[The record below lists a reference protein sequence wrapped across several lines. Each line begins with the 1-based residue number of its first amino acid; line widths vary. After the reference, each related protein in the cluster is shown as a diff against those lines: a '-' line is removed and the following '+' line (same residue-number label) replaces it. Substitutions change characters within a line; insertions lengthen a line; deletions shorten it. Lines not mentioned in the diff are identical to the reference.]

1 MNQINDLSV
10 QTKSDDPLRQH
21 ALSLVPLP
29 PPAITPSSP
38 VVSQSGD
45 DAELSL
51 AARNFT
57 ESTAEQGAEANPEN
71 NLMVLPPSARGNEKV
86 EPFRFTGTA
95 GEYFRVWVVNTFLVI
110 VTIGLWSPWAKIR
123 KRRFFLRN
131 TWVAGANF
139 DYHASPWP
147 ILRGRLIAGALF
159 VAYWFLG
166 ELNPRYAPWIA
177 LLVAV
182 LAPWIVVSS
191 LRFNLTNTS
200 YRNLRFSF
208 EGNVRDAVAA
218 LWPIWLVALSAVLY
232 PPVFDEAGS
241 ITRNALSGLAYF
253 VFILFYPYLHGK
265 MRLLVLNYSRYGFAP
280 IACSTRV
287 KTFYTIYG
295 RGILVGI
302 GLYIAAAILALAL
315 GLAAGA
321 AGVFAAAASLPKWF
335 PVLVGIV
342 IAFPFAC
349 AGVIWYSFTQSRLIN
364 ATINLTTISNNVR
377 VFSRITSNEMA
388 RLYIVNTLAVIF
400 SLGLAIPWAAVRTA
414 KLRVE
419 TTALAVS
426 GDIDDIIADAVPP
439 TSATADAGAEFF
451 SLDIAL

>member
-1 MNQINDLSV
+1 MNQNNDLSV
-10 QTKSDDPLRQH
+10 QTKSDNDERQ
-21 ALSLVPLP
+21 P
-29 PPAITPSSP
+29 
-38 VVSQSGD
+38 
-45 DAELSL
+45 ELSL
-51 AARNFT
+51 APLPPTAQAPRDEAEIDLAKKSFT
-57 ESTAEQGAEANPEN
+57 ESTADQGAEANPEN
-71 NLMVLPPSARGNEKV
+71 NLMVLPPSARGNERV

-139 DYHASPWP
+139 DYHANPWP
-147 ILRGRLIAGALF
+147 ILRGRVIAGALF
-159 VAYWFLG
+159 IAYWFLG

-177 LLVAV
+177 LFVAV
-182 LAPWIVVSS
+182 IAPWIVVSS

-208 EGNVRDAVAA
+208 EGTVRDAIAA

-232 PPVFDEAGS
+232 PPVFDEADS
-241 ITRNALSGLAYF
+241 VTRNALSGLAYL
-253 VFILFYPYLHGK
+253 VFIVFYPYLHGK

-295 RGILVGI
+295 RGLLVGI
-302 GLYIAAAILALAL
+302 GLYIAAAIIAFAL

-321 AGVFAAAASLPKWF
+321 AGMFAAAASLPKWF
-335 PVLVGIV
+335 PVLIGIV
-342 IAFPFAC
+342 IALPFAC
-349 AGVIWYSFTQSRLIN
+349 AGVIWYAFTQTRLIN
-364 ATINLTTISNNVR
+364 ATFNLTTISNNVR
-377 VFSRITSNEMA
+377 LFSRITTPQMA
-388 RLYIVNTLAVIF
+388 KLYITNTLAVIF
-400 SLGLAIPWAAVRTA
+400 TLGLAIPWAAVRTA
-414 KLRVE
+414 KQRVE

>member
-1 MNQINDLSV
+1 MNQNNDLSV
-10 QTKSDDPLRQH
+10 QTKSDNDERQ
-21 ALSLVPLP
+21 P
-29 PPAITPSSP
+29 
-38 VVSQSGD
+38 
-45 DAELSL
+45 ELSL
-51 AARNFT
+51 APLPPTAQAPRDEAEIDLAKKSFT
-57 ESTAEQGAEANPEN
+57 ESTADQGAEENPEN
-71 NLMVLPPSARGNEKV
+71 NLMVLPPSARGNERV

-159 VAYWFLG
+159 IAYWFLG

-177 LLVAV
+177 LFVAV
-182 LAPWIVVSS
+182 IAPWIVVSS

-208 EGNVRDAVAA
+208 EGTVRDAIAA

-232 PPVFDEAGS
+232 PPVFDEADS
-241 ITRNALSGLAYF
+241 VTRNALSGLAYL
-253 VFILFYPYLHGK
+253 VFIVFYPYLHGK

-295 RGILVGI
+295 RGLLVGI
-302 GLYIAAAILALAL
+302 GLYIAAAIIAFAL

-321 AGVFAAAASLPKWF
+321 AGMFAAAASLPKWF
-335 PVLVGIV
+335 PVLIGIV
-342 IAFPFAC
+342 IALPFAC
-349 AGVIWYSFTQSRLIN
+349 AGVIWYAFTQTRLIN
-364 ATINLTTISNNVR
+364 ATFNLTTISNNVR
-377 VFSRITSNEMA
+377 LFSRITTPQMA
-388 RLYIVNTLAVIF
+388 KLYITNTLAVIF
-400 SLGLAIPWAAVRTA
+400 TLGLAIPWAAVRTA
-414 KLRVE
+414 KQRVE

>member
-1 MNQINDLSV
+1 MNQNNDLSV
-10 QTKSDDPLRQH
+10 QTKSDNDERQ
-21 ALSLVPLP
+21 P
-29 PPAITPSSP
+29 
-38 VVSQSGD
+38 
-45 DAELSL
+45 ELSL
-51 AARNFT
+51 APLPPTAQAPRDEAEIDLAKKSFT
-57 ESTAEQGAEANPEN
+57 ESTADQGAEANPEN
-71 NLMVLPPSARGNEKV
+71 NLMVLPPSARGNERV

-139 DYHASPWP
+139 DYHANPWP

-159 VAYWFLG
+159 IAYWFLG

-177 LLVAV
+177 LFVAV
-182 LAPWIVVSS
+182 IAPWIVVSS

-208 EGNVRDAVAA
+208 EGTVRDAIAA

-232 PPVFDEAGS
+232 PPVFDEADS
-241 ITRNALSGLAYF
+241 VTRNALSGLAYL
-253 VFILFYPYLHGK
+253 VFIVFYPYLHGK

-295 RGILVGI
+295 RGLLVGI
-302 GLYIAAAILALAL
+302 GLYIAAAIIAFAL

-321 AGVFAAAASLPKWF
+321 AGMFAAAASLPKWF
-335 PVLVGIV
+335 PVLIGIV
-342 IAFPFAC
+342 IALPFAC
-349 AGVIWYSFTQSRLIN
+349 AGVIWYAFTQTRLIN
-364 ATINLTTISNNVR
+364 ATFNLTTISNNVR
-377 VFSRITSNEMA
+377 LFSRITTPQMA
-388 RLYIVNTLAVIF
+388 KLYITNTLAVIF
-400 SLGLAIPWAAVRTA
+400 TLGLAIPWAAVRTA
-414 KLRVE
+414 KQRVE

>member
-1 MNQINDLSV
+1 MNQNNDLSV
-10 QTKSDDPLRQH
+10 QTKSDNDERQ
-21 ALSLVPLP
+21 P
-29 PPAITPSSP
+29 
-38 VVSQSGD
+38 
-45 DAELSL
+45 ELSL
-51 AARNFT
+51 APLPPTAQAPRDEAEIDLAKKSFT
-57 ESTAEQGAEANPEN
+57 ESNADQGAEANPEN
-71 NLMVLPPSARGNEKV
+71 NLMVLPPSVRGNERV

-139 DYHASPWP
+139 DYHANPWP
-147 ILRGRLIAGALF
+147 ILRGRVIAGALF
-159 VAYWFLG
+159 IAYWFLG

-177 LLVAV
+177 LFVAV
-182 LAPWIVVSS
+182 IAPWIVVSS

-208 EGNVRDAVAA
+208 EGTVRDAIAA

-232 PPVFDEAGS
+232 PPVFDEADS
-241 ITRNALSGLAYF
+241 VTRNALSGLAYL
-253 VFILFYPYLHGK
+253 VFIVFYPYLHGK

-295 RGILVGI
+295 RGLLVGI
-302 GLYIAAAILALAL
+302 GLYIAAAIIAFAL

-321 AGVFAAAASLPKWF
+321 AGMFAAAASLPKWF
-335 PVLVGIV
+335 PVLIGIV
-342 IAFPFAC
+342 IALPFAC
-349 AGVIWYSFTQSRLIN
+349 AGVIWYAFTQTRLIN
-364 ATINLTTISNNVR
+364 ATFNLTTISNNVR
-377 VFSRITSNEMA
+377 LFSRITTPQMA
-388 RLYIVNTLAVIF
+388 KLYITNTLAVIF
-400 SLGLAIPWAAVRTA
+400 TLGLAIPWAAVRTA
-414 KLRVE
+414 KQRVE